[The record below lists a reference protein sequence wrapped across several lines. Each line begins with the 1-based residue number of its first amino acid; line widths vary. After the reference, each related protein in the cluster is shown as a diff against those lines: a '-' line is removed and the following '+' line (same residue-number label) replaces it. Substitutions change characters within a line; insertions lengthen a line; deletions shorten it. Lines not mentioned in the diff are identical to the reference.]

1 MFLDNITN
9 PITEY
14 RTTPLMNNLFTESM
28 AILGSDCY
36 REKIYYLSF
45 MGHLNTGADDVR
57 NNLLNKSEA
66 SQQTRVWIH

>member
-1 MFLDNITN
+1 
-9 PITEY
+9 
-14 RTTPLMNNLFTESM
+14 MNNLFIESM
-28 AILGSDCY
+28 AILGSDYY